1 MDATPIAAA
10 AAPARLAGRPSWLI
24 TQTAAHVHRMMAEA
38 FGSAGGIRYGYA
50 LLAALEEFGPASQAS
65 LSRRT
70 GVDRSY
76 IVAAVNELAAAGLA
90 ERTPDP
96 DDRRRNV
103 IAITPAGGAELQRL
117 DPVLDRVQDELLAPL
132 SQDERAQ
139 LARLMGRVREHQA
152 AR

>member
-1 MDATPIAAA
+1 MDVTPTASA

-76 IVAAVNELAAAGLA
+76 IVAAVNALAAAGLA
-90 ERTPDP
+90 ERAPDP
-96 DDRRRNV
+96 EDRRRNTV
-103 IAITPAGGAELQRL
+103 AITPAGVAELQRL

-132 SQDERAQ
+132 SADERSR
-139 LARLMGRVREHQA
+139 LAALLGRVREHQA
-152 AR
+152 GR